1 MFKMWPESS
10 PSLTDQKSGL
20 DPTIVASEVAPV
32 SDAVTS
38 LPSSEGQLDVDVS
51 SAGLQRLR
59 SVSNDSATLSGNDGP
74 PTPTPPAKRSRLAAP
89 ISVGQIFSITVRL
102 LPADQ
107 CHLRQYRSRNSFA
120 LIVPTNAFPSPE
132 Y

>member
-59 SVSNDSATLSGNDGP
+59 SVSNDSATLSGNDGL
-74 PTPTPPAKRSRLAAP
+74 PTPPAKRSRLAAP
-89 ISVGQIFSITVRL
+89 ISVGHTFSITVRL
-102 LPADQ
+102 LPAD
-107 CHLRQYRSRNSFA
+107 H
-120 LIVPTNAFPSPE
+120 
-132 Y
+132 